1 MFKFIKTN
9 TFNKG
14 RNIIFLFTE
23 DFLKDSD
30 QIKSEARKYIFKY
43 KGIGVLQLIIITITL
58 LLGLKYTYAFKNI
71 YLILAGIF
79 LILDF
84 VVNNYRKKY
93 IKSYDEDT
101 ISLIQKKYKYIK
113 FKEYLDDLVNKNIKD
128 IEFNI
133 TNDIFRLSYSYNN
146 RRYNYISPYKVT
158 HNYIEQDND
167 EDTVLSFVDTSKGN
181 LDFVINISSKID
193 NDLLKGKY
201 KICGI
206 I

>member
-1 MFKFIKTN
+1 MFKFVKTN

-30 QIKSEARKYIFKY
+30 QIKREARKYIFKY
-43 KGIGVLQLIIITITL
+43 KGIGVLQLIIILITL
-58 LLGLKYTYAFKNI
+58 LLGLKYTYAFENI

-79 LILDF
+79 LILDLL
-84 VVNNYRKKY
+84 VNNYRKKY

-133 TNDIFRLSYSYNN
+133 ANDRLSYSYNN
-146 RRYNYISPYKVT
+146 RKYNYISPYKVT

-167 EDTVLSFVDTSKGN
+167 EDTILSFVDTSKGN

-201 KICGI
+201 KICKI

>member
-43 KGIGVLQLIIITITL
+43 KSIGVLQLIIILITL

-93 IKSYDEDT
+93 IKSYDKDT

-133 TNDIFRLSYSYNN
+133 TNDVFRLSYSYNN
-146 RRYNYISPYKVT
+146 RKYNYISPHKVT
-158 HNYIEQDND
+158 HNYIEQDNN

-201 KICGI
+201 KICRI